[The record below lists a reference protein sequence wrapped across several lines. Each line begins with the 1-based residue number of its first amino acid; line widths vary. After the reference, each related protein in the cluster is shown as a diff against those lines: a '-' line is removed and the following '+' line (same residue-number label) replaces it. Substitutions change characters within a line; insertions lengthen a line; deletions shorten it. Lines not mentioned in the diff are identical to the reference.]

1 MGQVI
6 DLRSD
11 TVTLPTPA
19 MRRAM
24 AEAAVGDDVY
34 GEDPTVN
41 RLERLTADVLGKPS
55 AVFVASGTMG
65 NLTSMLAHCARGQ
78 EALVGDES
86 HIYHYEAGGASAL
99 GGVVLHPVR
108 TAPDGTLPLDAL
120 EAAIHS
126 SADNYHLFH
135 YAPPGVICLENTHN
149 RCGGTILPTEYCAA
163 VAELAARHGLP
174 VHLDGAR
181 LLNAAVATGQPATAW
196 TRHVTSVQLCLSKGL
211 GAPVGSLVAGPPDFV
226 TRARA
231 VRKMLG
237 GGMRQAGVIAAAG
250 IVALTEMVDRLAE
263 DHANAQ
269 ILAAGVRSLPGIT
282 LDPPAVATNIIVIRL
297 RGAGEASVLA
307 AALRE
312 SGVLASEF
320 GSGRLR
326 MVTHHGITAED
337 CHRAVA
343 ALRRVLGHPA
353 AP

>member
-1 MGQVI
+1 MDHVI

-19 MRRAM
+19 MRLAM
-24 AEAAVGDDVY
+24 AEAVVGDDVY

-41 RLERLTADVLGKPS
+41 HLERLAADMLGKPS

-65 NLTSMLAHCARGQ
+65 NLTSILAHCGRGQ
-78 EALVGDES
+78 EVLLGDES
-86 HIYHYEAGGASAL
+86 HIYNYEAGGASAL
-99 GGVVLHPVR
+99 GGAVLHPVR
-108 TAPDGTLPLDAL
+108 TAPDGTLALDAL

-149 RCGGTILPTEYCAA
+149 RCGGAIVPPEYCAE
-163 VAELAARHGLP
+163 VAALAARHGLP

-181 LLNAAVATGQPATAW
+181 LLNAAVATGRPATAW
-196 TRHVTSVQLCLSKGL
+196 TCHVTSVQLCLSKGL

-269 ILAAGVRSLPGIT
+269 ILAAGIASLQGIT
-282 LDPPAVATNIIVIRL
+282 LDPPTVATNIVVMRL
-297 RGAGEASVLA
+297 ASAEKAPTLA
-307 AALRE
+307 SALRA
-312 SGVLASEF
+312 SGVLVSEF
-320 GSGRLR
+320 GAGRLR

-337 CHRAVA
+337 CHRAVEVLHA
-343 ALRRVLGHPA
+343 AFA
-353 AP
+353 